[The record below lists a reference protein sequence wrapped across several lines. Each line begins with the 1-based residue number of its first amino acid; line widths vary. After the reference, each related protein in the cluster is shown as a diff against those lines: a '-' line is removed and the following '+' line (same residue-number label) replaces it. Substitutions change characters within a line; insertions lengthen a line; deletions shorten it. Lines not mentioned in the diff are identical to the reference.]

1 MTNMETLK
9 KYKYAHRG
17 FHDKPQIPENSLP
30 AFRRAIEHKFGAEFD
45 VHLLKDGNLV
55 VFHDNDLM
63 RCTGEEGIIE
73 DLTLD
78 QVKKLRLEGTENQIP
93 TLDEV
98 LEIFEPTGLP
108 LIIELKH
115 RGSNHLA
122 LTEAVVKRL
131 DTYTGDFCIESFDP
145 RVVADVKKLRPEII
159 RGQLAADFTKDPGD
173 LPAYQIFLLTDLFFN
188 FMTKPNFIAYKFEDR
203 ENPINQ
209 KCIKKGIQAFS
220 WTIRTKEDFDTCLSE
235 GSIPIFETFDPDL

>member
-30 AFRRAIEHKFGAEFD
+30 AFRRAIDHKFGAEFD

-63 RCTGEEGIIE
+63 RCTGESGIIE

-93 TLDEV
+93 KLETL
-98 LEIFEPTGLP
+98 G
-108 LIIELKH
+108 
-115 RGSNHLA
+115 
-122 LTEAVVKRL
+122 
-131 DTYTGDFCIESFDP
+131 DT
-145 RVVADVKKLRPEII
+145 
-159 RGQLAADFTKDPGD
+159 
-173 LPAYQIFLLTDLFFN
+173 
-188 FMTKPNFIAYKFEDR
+188 
-203 ENPINQ
+203 
-209 KCIKKGIQAFS
+209 
-220 WTIRTKEDFDTCLSE
+220 
-235 GSIPIFETFDPDL
+235 